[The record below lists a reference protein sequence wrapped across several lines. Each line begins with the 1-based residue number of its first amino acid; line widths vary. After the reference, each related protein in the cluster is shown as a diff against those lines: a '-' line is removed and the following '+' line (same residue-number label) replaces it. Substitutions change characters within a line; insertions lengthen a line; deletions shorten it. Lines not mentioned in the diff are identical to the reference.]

1 MRIYIN
7 ICMLIHIYTH
17 AVCGMRYTGQG
28 DESKNMHLP
37 DGERAEGLFLCDIK

>member
-7 ICMLIHIYTH
+7 ICMLIHIHTH

-28 DESKNMHLP
+28 DESKKHASA
-37 DGERAEGLFLCDIK
+37 RWRKSRGLIPM